1 MKRFIRRT
9 AANTTRL
16 KKNESGA
23 MALIA
28 GLAAIPVFLAA
39 GAAVDYG
46 NWVAVDSRL
55 QAAVDA
61 AALAAARASNKTEVE
76 RKQIAHD
83 YFHSNF
89 GKPKNAGTPTMN
101 MTLEANGIINVTG
114 QVTVDNY
121 LTSVVGMS
129 TTALNASSQVKQAS
143 EGLEVVLVF
152 DNTGSMGQQNRL
164 NTLKIAAKDFVNIL
178 FGDRAEVPGLK
189 IAVVPFSQFVNVGPD
204 KAGEFWIDT
213 GGLNPQSR
221 VNFLDPDWHNWKAWQ
236 AINDKQKNLSWTG
249 CVESRAGA
257 MSIDDTKP
265 DASNGATLFPP
276 AFAPDEPGKVSD
288 GQACH
293 LWDGT
298 RSDCGDKTGKAVYN
312 NNYLTD
318 SKEDGFSLDVRQ
330 RDVGKYGTNKANTN
344 ARGPHN
350 GCNIQPILALNSKK
364 APVLDTIKF
373 MKADG
378 YTHVAE
384 GLGWGLRVLSP
395 DVPFTEGAAWDDK
408 DVKKVMVLLTDGE
421 NTFNVADGANHNGS
435 SYTAY
440 GFLNQG
446 RLGTTDYWTG
456 VAAQNT
462 MFKQACQL
470 VKDKKV
476 TVYTFSYNV
485 PSATQRD
492 LIKACATDAEKYY
505 EPKTDDALVLNF
517 NEIADEI
524 RRLHLSK

>member
-1 MKRFIRRT
+1 MGNLIRRI
-9 AANTTRL
+9 AAKTNRL
-16 KKNESGA
+16 RKNESGA
-23 MALIA
+23 TALVL
-28 GLAAIPVFLAA
+28 GLAAIPLFMAA

-46 NWVAVDSRL
+46 NWVSVDARL
-55 QAAVDA
+55 QAATDA
-61 AALAAARASNKTEVE
+61 AALAAGRAVNKTEAE
-76 RKQIAHD
+76 RKQIASD

-89 GKPKNAGTPTMN
+89 GTLKNAGTPSMN
-101 MTLEANGIINVTG
+101 MTIDPTGNINVTG
-114 QVTVDNY
+114 KVEVSNY
-121 LTSVVGMS
+121 LTTVVGLAK
-129 TTALNASSQVKQAS
+129 TTISATSQVKQAS

-164 NTLKIAAKDFVNIL
+164 NTLKIAAKDFVDIL
-178 FGDRAEVPGLK
+178 FGDRDEVKGLK
-189 IAVVPFSQFVNVGPD
+189 VGVVPFSQFVNVGPD
-204 KAGEFWIDT
+204 KASTFWIDT

-221 VNFLDPDWHNWKAWQ
+221 VNVLDADWHNWKAWQ

-249 CVESRAGA
+249 CVESRAGT
-257 MSIDDTKP
+257 MSIDDTPP
-265 DASNGATLFPP
+265 DINNGMTLFPP

-293 LWDGT
+293 LWNGT

-318 SKEDGFSLDVRQ
+318 SKEDGYSLDVRQ

-344 ARGPHN
+344 SRGPHN
-350 GCNIQPILALNSKK
+350 GCNIQPILALGSKK

-384 GLGWGLRVLSP
+384 GVGWGLRVLSP
-395 DVPFTEGAAWDDK
+395 GEPFTEGAAWDNK

-421 NTFNVADGANHNGS
+421 NTFNVDEGANHNGS

-440 GFLNQG
+440 GFLNQA
-446 RLGTTDYWTG
+446 RLGSNDYWTA

-462 MFKQACQL
+462 LMTQACQL
-470 VKDKKV
+470 VKDKDV
-476 TVYTFSYNV
+476 TLYTFSYNV

-505 EPKTDDALVLNF
+505 DPKTDEALVLNF